1 MGYENIAV
9 EIDGEIAI
17 VKIDRPESLNA
28 IDSITIEELGDC
40 LRSLLGNGAVRSIIL
55 TGQGKIFVAG
65 ADISEIKEKDPAA
78 ARDFAHKGQALFA
91 FIETMKK
98 PVVAAVNGH
107 ALGGGCELAM
117 ACDLRIASD
126 RAHFGQPEVKLGLI
140 PGWAGTQRLPR
151 LVGVGKAKEM
161 ILTGD
166 PVDAETALRIG
177 LVSTVVPHDDLLE
190 AARRLAKQLASMGPA
205 AIALAKDCI
214 RKSLDSDIL
223 TGSEYEA
230 QAFGL
235 CFSTGEPREG
245 ISAFFEKRR
254 PNWQSHSKGSE

>member
-1 MGYENIAV
+1 MEYNNLAV

-17 VKIDRPESLNA
+17 VKIDRPDSLNA
-28 IDSITIEELGDC
+28 IDSATIDELDGC
-40 LRSLLGNGAVRSIIL
+40 LRSLLQDEAVRSIIL
-55 TGQGKIFVAG
+55 TGEGKIFVAG
-65 ADISEIKEKDPAA
+65 ADISEMKEKDPVD
-78 ARDFAHKGQALFA
+78 ARAFARKGQALLF
-91 FIETMKK
+91 FIETMEK
-98 PVVAAVNGH
+98 PVIAAVNGH

-151 LVGVGKAKEM
+151 LVGPGKAKEM

-166 PVDAETALRIG
+166 PIDAETALRIG
-177 LVSTVVPHDDLLE
+177 LINSVVPHESLME
-190 AARRLAKQLASMGPA
+190 SAVKVARQIASMGTA
-205 AIALAKDCI
+205 ATGLAKECI
-214 RKSLDSDIL
+214 NRGLGSDIV

-235 CFSTGEPREG
+235 CFSTGEPKEG

-254 PNWQSHSKGSE
+254 PSWQESSKDNE